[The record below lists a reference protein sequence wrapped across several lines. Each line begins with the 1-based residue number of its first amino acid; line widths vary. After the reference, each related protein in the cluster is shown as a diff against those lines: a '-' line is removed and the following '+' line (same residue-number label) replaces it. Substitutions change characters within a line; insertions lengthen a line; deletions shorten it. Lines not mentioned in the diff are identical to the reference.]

1 MTFEW
6 NGSDNGY
13 LDYSQ
18 RALEPTNIIK
28 NKIGIQLGCKLCVLI
43 FKMYFENSRFRK
55 SYANGAA
62 SWHYRNS
69 WISFDSEN
77 RTFPS
82 IPHLDE
88 PGTELD
94 RLLCI
99 PNMTKSA
106 VLKTEI

>member
-1 MTFEW
+1 MK
-6 NGSDNGY
+6 
-13 LDYSQ
+13 
-18 RALEPTNIIK
+18 IILK
-28 NKIGIQLGCKLCVLI
+28 EIGIQLGWRLCVLI
-43 FKMYFENSRFRK
+43 YKMDFANSRLRK
-55 SYANGAA
+55 SYANGPG

-77 RTFPS
+77 RTLPS

-106 VLKTEI
+106 VLKT